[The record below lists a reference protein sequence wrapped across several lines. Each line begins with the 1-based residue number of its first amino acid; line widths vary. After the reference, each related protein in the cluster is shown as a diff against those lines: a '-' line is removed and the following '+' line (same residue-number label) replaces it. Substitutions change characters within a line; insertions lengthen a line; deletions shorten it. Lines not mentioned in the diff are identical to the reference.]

1 MENINKCIMNKY
13 TVFKPCK
20 CIVSNRK
27 WRHHCGK
34 IMLSMLQNSHVNLG
48 RTLLFFSGSFHDGMP
63 IHTSF
68 VSFFNTLSSY
78 TSFKIFFPT
87 FWTGQRASITQNWR
101 YWWYSYS
108 CIFTQYS
115 RPCILYVAI
124 FIIFNVFH
132 IVHVFHDTFY
142 TFASPE
148 VTSLASKPPLCNL
161 FSYACLINC

>member
-1 MENINKCIMNKY
+1 MY
-13 TVFKPCK
+13 SFKPEVTSSLWK
-20 CIVSNRK
+20 NHALNASK
-27 WRHHCGK
+27 
-34 IMLSMLQNSHVNLG
+34 LSRESWMYI
-48 RTLLFFSGSFHDGMP
+48 TLFSGSFHDGMP

-101 YWWYSYS
+101 YSWYSYS

-124 FIIFNVFH
+124 FRCV
-132 IVHVFHDTFY
+132 
-142 TFASPE
+142 
-148 VTSLASKPPLCNL
+148 LASLYVAVSVRRSVRPSVGPSVRPSVGPLVHNTFVKSEKNAH
-161 FSYACLINC
+161 FSP